1 MDLVA
6 AVHVTVLPTR
16 PLVTIPLGVNDPED
30 GLDHSLLQ
38 ILVVQG
44 QLGDPVVYC
53 RGLLTVLIHLLRI
66 KTLSVGVQAIGRK
79 HYVRL

>member
-44 QLGDPVVYC
+44 QLGDLVVYC
-53 RGLLTVLIHLLRI
+53 RGLLAVLIHLLRI

-79 HYVRL
+79 HNVRL